1 MATRTTPA
9 GSSRAGGGRRQRG
22 AVAAR
27 PAAVDWQVPALAARG
42 LQRGTHRREAGGRR
56 RHFAALIPVIG
67 FARGLW
73 NTGWLRRRGC
83 PALLAAALRLVFALL
98 QMLRASLTLLSV
110 TFNVSGDLC
119 VTTVNWERS
128 LMSGP
133 LALWPSVRFCPHRFV
148 FPFTSQRI
156 LFAFLSFKV
165 FLVWKKACGEKQLS
179 PELLQLPTKKERE
192 DVFPW
197 NGHTWNKF
205 CLDP

>member
-110 TFNVSGDLC
+110 TFNVSGDLFMC
-119 VTTVNWERS
+119 NYCELRTIPHVRPFSS
-128 LMSGP
+128 LAISAVLSTSLRVP
-133 LALWPSVRFCPHRFV
+133 FYLTKDFV
-148 FPFTSQRI
+148 CFP
-156 LFAFLSFKV
+156 
-165 FLVWKKACGEKQLS
+165 
-179 PELLQLPTKKERE
+179 LLQSLSRVKKGVWREAAQPWTSAAPHQKGERGR
-192 DVFPW
+192 VSLKWPYL
-197 NGHTWNKF
+197 K
-205 CLDP
+205 